1 MFILRLACCYN
12 GESSAHLPFS
22 IGHPFRTS
30 KELSDDK
37 SEVCIV
43 PGVHRVEGTACS

>member
-1 MFILRLACCYN
+1 MFILACCCN

-37 SEVCIV
+37 KSEVCVV
-43 PGVHRVEGTACS
+43 PAVHRVEGTACS